1 MQATRWSEYSPHI
14 WRLFVFTFIVGV
26 ATGVPEIIFNF
37 YLASLG
43 FDNAIAGQMVSLTR
57 LSGFLFGIPL
67 GLAVDRFG
75 GIRVIQAISLVNL
88 ATWAVLLNTTD
99 LTIIRIC
106 YFFAGVLFTAQATA
120 ILPLL
125 SRITTPEQRPF
136 VFGVNFALIMSTNSV
151 SAILGGLLPSA
162 FAWLQGIDATS
173 VAAYRQSLASVFVFT
188 ILAVLS
194 LTGLRRA
201 MEGTAITD
209 TAHADDS
216 PHAVSI
222 GRWLIAQRSLGRIT
236 LGFAGGML
244 HPFINLYLRQ
254 TYGLPDDQIGIIIA
268 VYSFAS
274 VVAGL
279 VSGAFIDRLGA
290 QRVVVG
296 AALGIAST
304 MLLAFIP
311 SPVVFVIAYTVSMF
325 MIGQI
330 YPAGDILILRTV
342 PITQRGFTTSINNMF
357 WSLGWAISAI
367 LSGWLQVHYG
377 FQVSIVVHI
386 IGMLLTAA
394 LFGFQQ
400 YPVST
405 SPKERTA

>member
-1 MQATRWSEYSPHI
+1 MEYSPYV

-43 FDNAIAGQMVSLTR
+43 FDNAVAGQMVSLTR

-75 GIRVIQAISLVNL
+75 GIRVIQAFSIVNL
-88 ATWAVLLNTTD
+88 VTWAALLSTTD

-125 SRITTPEQRPF
+125 SRITTPAQRPV

-151 SAILGGLLPSA
+151 SAIVGGLLPSG

-188 ILAVLS
+188 MLAMLS

-201 MEGTAITD
+201 MATTAPTD
-209 TAHADDS
+209 STHAEEHPDAL
-216 PHAVSI
+216 PI

-236 LGFAGGML
+236 LG
-244 HPFINLYLRQ
+244 
-254 TYGLPDDQIGIIIA
+254 
-268 VYSFAS
+268 
-274 VVAGL
+274 
-279 VSGAFIDRLGA
+279 
-290 QRVVVG
+290 
-296 AALGIAST
+296 
-304 MLLAFIP
+304 
-311 SPVVFVIAYTVSMF
+311 
-325 MIGQI
+325 
-330 YPAGDILILRTV
+330 
-342 PITQRGFTTSINNMF
+342 
-357 WSLGWAISAI
+357 
-367 LSGWLQVHYG
+367 
-377 FQVSIVVHI
+377 
-386 IGMLLTAA
+386 
-394 LFGFQQ
+394 
-400 YPVST
+400 
-405 SPKERTA
+405 